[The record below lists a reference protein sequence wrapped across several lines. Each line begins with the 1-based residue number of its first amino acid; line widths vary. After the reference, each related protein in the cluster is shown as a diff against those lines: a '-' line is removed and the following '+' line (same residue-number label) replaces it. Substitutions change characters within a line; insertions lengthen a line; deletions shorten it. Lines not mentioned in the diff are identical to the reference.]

1 MSASV
6 AIDDSIRRLRSS
18 GRSIREIKRLLSCS
32 QARITKALATPEG
45 VSVCRRGRPT
55 KLTPVGRNSPRN
67 NRSSR
72 SLVPGEVSNL
82 PQCWWQIDQSV
93 SFIPQDTAAGRAC
106 RKLLFRG
113 RWHRNP
119 WARQRTRAKMDD
131 DRENAC
137 RSRSQSKRTRREAP
151 LSLLEWDREH
161 GQEAWD
167 ARITGNRPFSITKL
181 DLLKIPEIRVHFTS
195 LFQTGGNTIKKL
207 LGHSP
212 LKCTLFSGTSFYILY
227 NLGKALWKRAYL
239 ERLI

>member
-18 GRSIREIKRLLSCS
+18 GRSIREIKRLPRHESPKLSRLPKVYPCAVVAGPRNWRRRCWRWWSTRPSPNPDCPMSNWRPAS
-32 QARITKALATPEG
+32 QRGSAS
-45 VSVCRRGRPT
+45 VSV
-55 KLTPVGRNSPRN
+55 
-67 NRSSR
+67 
-72 SLVPGEVSNL
+72 L
-82 PQCWWQIDQSV
+82 PW
-93 SFIPQDTAAGRAC
+93 
-106 RKLLFRG
+106 L
-113 RWHRNP
+113 
-119 WARQRTRAKMDD
+119 
-131 DRENAC
+131 
-137 RSRSQSKRTRREAP
+137 RTRREAP

-212 LKCTLFSGTSFYILY
+212 LKCNSDQKTC
-227 NLGKALWKRAYL
+227 
-239 ERLI
+239 